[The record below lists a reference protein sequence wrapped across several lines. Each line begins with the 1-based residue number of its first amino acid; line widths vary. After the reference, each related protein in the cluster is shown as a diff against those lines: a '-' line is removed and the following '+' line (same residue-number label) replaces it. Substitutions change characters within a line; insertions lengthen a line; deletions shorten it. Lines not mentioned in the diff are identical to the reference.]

1 MANLPVRDLGG
12 IGVITDSN
20 PYDLPSNAFSDGRN
34 VVFDSGRVSRSPVFK
49 KLFPTPTSS
58 ITFAD
63 VTGTFA
69 STTDTF
75 ENAQGGPTSAI
86 RFVASYSDPSAG
98 EVTLLADNN
107 GTVRTYPNGLL
118 QFATPGAGLIT
129 NEENW
134 THAQISGISFLARK
148 GMVPYGRKIVSD
160 TNYSLVST
168 SDWGA
173 SDTCSI
179 IRAYLDFVLA
189 LNVTKGAVDYPTMVK
204 WSNPVPYGTTV
215 AGLVWD
221 PSNPANVAGENILGE
236 LTTPILDGL
245 VLGSQFI
252 IYSLSQVYLMEYTGS
267 SLVFNF
273 RRLFPTGGIIN
284 TNCVVEVE
292 GKHFVFGDDDIY
304 MHDGTNK
311 RSIAD
316 GKVRKKI
323 YTSIR
328 RNDRARCF
336 VVHDSVNNFVK
347 FCYKSVENDVAFP
360 NTSFANKA
368 ALYNYRNDT
377 WSFVDLPNIAGGSE
391 VSFNINTGL
400 YSGTANGYSSYNS
413 SYQSFAADSSKLPA
427 MVGVTDVTNGLTESR
442 LYGYDLPTIGR
453 VSIPP
458 EPETFVEA
466 FVERIGLDLDDSGL
480 ELRAYKQVK
489 SIIPQAEFEASDGI
503 LTFQVGSSDLPL
515 QAVSWST
522 SYDYRPDVDYK
533 IDTRANGRYLAYR
546 VSLNEIENFKFSGF
560 DAEVLSLS
568 RR

>member
-1 MANLPVRDLGG
+1 MATLQVRDLGG
-12 IGVITDSN
+12 VGVITDTN

-58 ITFAD
+58 LTFAD
-63 VTGTFA
+63 ITGTFA
-69 STTDTF
+69 SNTNTF
-75 ENAQGGPTSAI
+75 ENAQGGATTAI

-107 GTVRTYPNGLL
+107 GTVRTYPNGSL
-118 QFATPGAGLIT
+118 QFATPGSGLVT

-160 TNYSLVST
+160 TNYSLVSS
-168 SDWGA
+168 SDWA
-173 SDTCSI
+173 ATDTCAV

-189 LNVTKGAVDYPTMVK
+189 LNVTKGSVNYPAMVK

-215 AGLVWD
+215 AGLIWD
-221 PSNPANVAGENILGE
+221 PADPTTVAGENVLGE

-252 IYSLSQVYLMEYTGS
+252 IYSNSQVYLMEYTGS
-267 SLVFNF
+267 TLVFNF

-304 MHDGTNK
+304 VHDGSTK
-311 RSIAD
+311 RSLAD
-316 GKVRKKI
+316 GKVRRRI
-323 YTSIR
+323 FGSIR
-328 RNDRARCF
+328 RSDYKKCF

-347 FCYKSVENDVAFP
+347 FCYRSIDNEPAFP
-360 NTSFANKA
+360 NTTFANEA
-368 ALYNYRNDT
+368 AIYNYRNDT

-391 VSFNINTGL
+391 VSFTTT
-400 YSGTANGYSSYNS
+400 SG
-413 SYQSFAADSSKLPA
+413 SFAGDSNKIPA
-427 MVGVTDVTNGLTESR
+427 MVGVTDVANNLTESR
-442 LYGYDLPTIGR
+442 VYGFDVPVIGR
-453 VSIPP
+453 IPITP
-458 EPETFVEA
+458 EPETFVPA
-466 FVERIGLDLDDSGL
+466 YVERIGIDLDESGID
-480 ELRAYKQVK
+480 LRAYKQVK
-489 SIIPQAEFEASDGI
+489 SIVPQAEFEVSPGI
-503 LTFQVGSSDLPL
+503 LTFRIGSSDLPL
-515 QAVSWST
+515 QEIVWT
-522 SYDYRPDVDYK
+522 TEYQYRPDQDYK

-560 DAEVLSLS
+560 DADVISTS